1 MDASR
6 TRGDVGASCLSAPR
20 ASLPRTPLSRR
31 PARLCDGSR
40 SGFCLCGKEG
50 GGREGCSRQLV
61 EAGRFGGEKVV
72 LVAARGNHTVAVT
85 AEGRLFTWGNGEY
98 GRLGHGD
105 TGDMLVPRRSR
116 TRPCAPQTA
125 TASAWWR
132 SGGRRW

>member
-1 MDASR
+1 M
-6 TRGDVGASCLSAPR
+6 
-20 ASLPRTPLSRR
+20 
-31 PARLCDGSR
+31 
-40 SGFCLCGKEG
+40 
-50 GGREGCSRQLV
+50 